1 MAARYGPAVYRIMGV
16 VNVTPDSFSDGGAF
30 LDRDAAVAHGLRLA
44 FEGADLLDIG
54 GESTRPGADPVSER
68 EELDRV
74 IPVIEGIRAENA
86 GVRISIDTSKAAVA
100 AAALDA
106 GADYVNDVT
115 ALRGDP
121 DMAALVAE
129 RDVDVCLMHM
139 LGTPRTMQAEA
150 RYDDVVADVKAF
162 LAERIEAAV
171 AAGIARERIEIDPG
185 IGFAKTID
193 HNLELLRRLREL
205 TELGRPLVLGTS
217 RKSFLGTIT
226 GRETAERMPAT
237 LATDRDGLRARRRG
251 LPRPRRRPGARR
263 ARRGGCYVGARMA
276 DDDAEDYDDD
286 DLTDDEES
294 EGPEV
299 GVTIEIVGLSL
310 YTHHGVTAA
319 EREIGQRLVLD
330 VRFDVGEPDA
340 LVTDRV
346 EDTVDYGEVCQVIAL
361 IAQQRSYKTLE
372 RLCAVIADRLA
383 SQFGADS
390 VTVKASKPEPPIPLP
405 VEEVSVEVWRE
416 ER

>member
-1 MAARYGPAVYRIMGV
+1 
-16 VNVTPDSFSDGGAF
+16 
-30 LDRDAAVAHGLRLA
+30 
-44 FEGADLLDIG
+44 
-54 GESTRPGADPVSER
+54 
-68 EELDRV
+68 
-74 IPVIEGIRAENA
+74 
-86 GVRISIDTSKAAVA
+86 
-100 AAALDA
+100 
-106 GADYVNDVT
+106 
-115 ALRGDP
+115 
-121 DMAALVAE
+121 MAALVAE
-129 RDVDVCLMHM
+129 RGVDVCLMHM

-162 LAERIEAAV
+162 LHERIEAAV
-171 AAGIARERIEIDPG
+171 AAGIALERIEVDPG
-185 IGFAKTID
+185 IGFAKTIE

-205 TELGRPLVLGTS
+205 TALGRPLVLGTS
-217 RKSFLGTIT
+217 RKSFLGHDH
-226 GRETAERMPAT
+226 RPR
-237 LATDRDGLRARRRG
+237 DRRADAGDARHGGDGLRARGRG
-251 LPRPRRRPGARR
+251 VPRPRRRSGARR
-263 ARRGGCYVGARMA
+263 PRRGGCYVGAPMA
-276 DDDAEDYDDD
+276 PDDAEDYDDD

-299 GVTIEIVGLSL
+299 GATIEIVGLSL